1 MLQNTAIALL
11 TVGLLLGGV
20 LYGYIHLA
28 SGMLIHEVS
37 ILLGHPERNAAQ
49 EDQGTAAEGKE
60 IAGTLQLELMD

>member
-37 ILLGHPERNAAQ
+37 ILLVILNAMRLRKIKEQLPKEKKLQERYS
-49 EDQGTAAEGKE
+49 
-60 IAGTLQLELMD
+60 